1 MTGRATFGDFLQSA
15 HRHLDPGASSSEA
28 HGPENLEEAI
38 SALSRLVAVID
49 RYTED
54 LTIALPDA
62 GPRGRPVL
70 SAWAEARFQARDALA
85 ASARYLALRGPT
97 PPGAAVARGA
107 QALRLG
113 AAAVSL
119 RMGRD
124 LLHTHFAP
132 GPDGG
137 WRQRSEWA
145 PVITSEAVTRA
156 LLAEIASLAR
166 QSADLCS
173 VLAVSRSPDVAGDG
187 QAQRR
192 LLAACQW
199 LWMLDASVRA
209 AQYHEPIG
217 TTAGELLSAI
227 PVNTLPP
234 RRILR
239 GGEPVA
245 MLCDGTIA
253 SAERVRHLAWLAADH
268 VPASRNVTTAS
279 LRKIAETS
287 TVTSHNCATLLDTMT
302 TRLQHARHREA
313 SDRLAAAAE
322 AAKRARDTWLRAAQ
336 ETGRIRTVT
345 PGPASPTAI
354 EAGELASWTGR
365 LAYADPHWSP
375 ADGPNRPMRLP
386 ETLAM
391 EDVPQLVAAA
401 HHTCET
407 LAGLADAE
415 HDQIRAAARAG
426 RILVPTR
433 SLPEEYD
440 IPYPFARAPHNRVE
454 VLLGRYTEAGH
465 TSRQAADAVSQ
476 VAEIVRSPSRTL
488 ALARPAVAGQP
499 EHHADGT
506 GLTRQDSA
514 EPDDGTAAFG
524 LPGPV
529 ESALLDLGV
538 TDTALLARS
547 AELDHEAEGLIID
560 AAVAADAHQRP
571 VRGLSR
577 STGTAVL
584 VNHVLKSGDP
594 RALALLRP
602 AARPQRESPER
613 EP

>member
-1 MTGRATFGDFLQSA
+1 MG
-15 HRHLDPGASSSEA
+15 
-28 HGPENLEEAI
+28 
-38 SALSRLVAVID
+38 ALSRLVAVIG

-54 LTIALPDA
+54 LTATLPDVGRRA
-62 GPRGRPVL
+62 RPVL
-70 SAWAEARFQARDALA
+70 SVWADARLQARDALVA
-85 ASARYLALRGPT
+85 AARYLAVRNPT
-97 PPGAAVARGA
+97 PPGTAVARSA

-113 AAAVSL
+113 AAAASL

-156 LLAEIASLAR
+156 LLAEIASFAR

-173 VLAVSRSPDVAGDG
+173 VLAAPRSPDVAGDA

-209 AQYHEPIG
+209 AQCHKPIG
-217 TTAGELLSAI
+217 RTAGELLSAI

-234 RRILR
+234 RRVLH

-245 MLCDGTIA
+245 MLCDGAIA

-268 VPASRNVTTAS
+268 VPASRNVTVAS
-279 LRKIAETS
+279 LRQIAENS
-287 TVTSHNCATLLDTMT
+287 TVTCHNCATLLDTLT
-302 TRLQHARHREA
+302 TRLQHAWHREA

-322 AAKRARDTWLRAAQ
+322 AAKRARNTWLRAAR
-336 ETGRIRTVT
+336 EAGRIRTVT
-345 PGPASPTAI
+345 PGPASPAAA

-365 LAYADPHWSP
+365 LVYADPHWSP

-386 ETLAM
+386 GTLAM
-391 EDVPQLVAAA
+391 EDVPELVAAA
-401 HHTCET
+401 HHACET

-433 SLPEEYD
+433 SLSEEHD
-440 IPYPFARAPHNRVE
+440 IPYPFARAPRERVE
-454 VLLGRYTEAGH
+454 VLLKRYGEAAQA
-465 TSRQAADAVSQ
+465 SRQATETVGE
-476 VAEIVRSPSRTL
+476 VAEITRAPSRIL
-488 ALARPAVAGQP
+488 ALARSAVAGRP
-499 EHHADGT
+499 DPVPDVTDVALRRSVDAGSEASAAGVP
-506 GLTRQDSA
+506 GL
-514 EPDDGTAAFG
+514 
-524 LPGPV
+524 V
-529 ESALLDLGV
+529 ETTLLDLGV
-538 TDTALLARS
+538 TDPRLLARS
-547 AELDHEAEGLIID
+547 AKIDHDAERLIID
-560 AAVAADAHQRP
+560 AAATTEAHQRS

-577 STGTAVL
+577 SAGTAAV
-584 VNHVLKSGDP
+584 VNHALQSGDP
-594 RALALLRP
+594 RAVALLRP
-602 AARPQRESPER
+602 PVRAHRELPER